1 MISKSVSI
9 EFLQN
14 QPSFKELIE
23 ETLDDR
29 LIYKEGLEVL
39 SQSHLI
45 ILYKGDQAVGFYSL
59 DDLGDCVEAH
69 AYIFKSYRK
78 YSLEA
83 LRFIIA
89 SQSKDI
95 KTSVYGT
102 HLHVL
107 KFLTKVGFTI
117 TDILDNALV
126 KNGTTHN
133 VIELI
138 YIKEKP
144 NG

>member
-1 MISKSVSI
+1 MIEQNVSI
-9 EFLQN
+9 EFLQD
-14 QPSFKELIE
+14 QPLFKELIE

-29 LIYKEGLEVL
+29 LLYNEGLEYL
-39 SQSHLI
+39 KQSQLMA
-45 ILYKGDQAVGFYSL
+45 LYKNNSLVGFYSL

-78 YSLEA
+78 HSLEA

-89 SQSKDI
+89 SQSRDI

-107 KFLTKVGFTI
+107 KFLTKIGFAVTG
-117 TDILDNALV
+117 TL
-126 KNGTTHN
+126 KNVLCKGGTLHD
-133 VIELI
+133 VVELI

>member
-1 MISKSVSI
+1 MIDKNVSI
-9 EFLQN
+9 EFLQK
-14 QPSFKELIE
+14 QPLFKDLID

-29 LIYKEGLEVL
+29 LLYNEGLEL
-39 SQSHLI
+39 LGQSQLI
-45 ILYKGDQAVGFYSL
+45 ALYKEDVLIGFYSL

-69 AYIFKSYRK
+69 AYIFKGCRRH
-78 YSLEA
+78 SLEA

-107 KFLTKVGFTI
+107 KFLTKAGFTPI
-117 TDILDNALV
+117 GTLKDAL
-126 KNGTTHN
+126 KKGG
-133 VIELI
+133 ELHDVVELL

>member
-9 EFLQN
+9 EFLQK
-14 QPSFKELIE
+14 QPLFKDLID

-29 LIYKEGLEVL
+29 LLYSEGLEFIKQ
-39 SQSHLI
+39 SQLI
-45 ILYKGDQAVGFYSL
+45 ALFKKDELVGFYTL
-59 DDLGDCVEAH
+59 DELGDCVEAH
-69 AYIFKSYRK
+69 AYIFKNHRK

-83 LRFIIA
+83 LRYIIS

-102 HLHVL
+102 HLHVQ
-107 KFLTKVGFTI
+107 KFLTRAGFVYSGTLK
-117 TDILDNALV
+117 DALM
-126 KNGTTHN
+126 KGG
-133 VIELI
+133 ELYDVVELL

>member
-1 MISKSVSI
+1 MID
-9 EFLQN
+9 
-14 QPSFKELIE
+14 

-29 LIYKEGLEVL
+29 LLYTEGLEYL
-39 SQSHLI
+39 SQSELMA
-45 ILYKGDQAVGFYSL
+45 LYKNEVLIGFYSL

-69 AYIFKSYRK
+69 AYIFKGCRK
-78 YSLEA
+78 HSLEA

-107 KFLTKVGFTI
+107 KFLNKVGFTL
-117 TDILDNALV
+117 TGTLKDALMKGGKLYDV
-126 KNGTTHN
+126 
-133 VIELI
+133 VELI

>member
-9 EFLQN
+9 EFLQK
-14 QPSFKELIE
+14 QPLFKALID

-29 LIYKEGLEVL
+29 LLYNEGLEFL
-39 SQSHLI
+39 KQSQLVG
-45 ILYKGDQAVGFYSL
+45 LWKDDQMIGFYSL

-69 AYIFKSYRK
+69 AYIFKGCRN

-83 LRFIIA
+83 LRYIIA

-107 KFLTKVGFTI
+107 KFLTKIGFTI
-117 TDILDNALV
+117 TGTLKDALKKDGDLFDV
-126 KNGTTHN
+126 
-133 VIELI
+133 VELI
-138 YIKEKP
+138 YIKEKS

>member
-9 EFLQN
+9 EFLQKV
-14 QPSFKELIE
+14 PLFKDLID

-29 LIYKEGLEVL
+29 LIYNEGLEFL
-39 SQSHLI
+39 KQSQLI
-45 ILYKGDQAVGFYSL
+45 ALYKGDQLIGFYSL

-69 AYIFKSYRK
+69 AYIFKSCRK
-78 YSLEA
+78 YSIEA
-83 LRFIIA
+83 LRYIIA

-107 KFLTKVGFTI
+107 KFLTKVGFVI
-117 TDILDNALV
+117 TDTLNNALV
-126 KNGTTHN
+126 KNGNTYD
-133 VIELI
+133 VVGLI